1 MASSVLLGPG
11 IRLVAPMRSTKRS
24 SVTQPRR
31 RTTSSCIIAMWAAGP
46 PKAVTPRRRN
56 SRASSP
62 TRLLPPLTS
71 HASGL
76 EQLDEVAGRVLDQD
90 LLAARAGHDVVA
102 ERHAGGLQAV
112 DLGRDV
118 VDDEVDAV
126 PAAGT
131 GLLAVG

>member
-24 SVTQPRR
+24 LLTQPRR

-56 SRASSP
+56 SPASSR
-62 TRLLPPLTS
+62 TRPGCPSGGGLRSSPGPGAGSPPASGPVPVTS
-71 HASGL
+71 HAGGL
-76 EQLDEVAGRVLDQD
+76 EQLDEVAGRVLDED

-102 ERHAGGLQAV
+102 ER
-112 DLGRDV
+112 
-118 VDDEVDAV
+118 
-126 PAAGT
+126 
-131 GLLAVG
+131 